1 MIWIS
6 EVKAKISSNYDDY
19 SARISQALRE
29 KAITEAK
36 ARIALAG
43 RPLRDISPDELEFL
57 VKDEEDK
64 IKTRF
69 KNNLGIGL
77 LAYLG
82 LT

>member
-6 EVKAKISSNYDDY
+6 EVKAKISSNYDGY
-19 SARISQALRE
+19 SARISSALRE
-29 KAITEAK
+29 KAIIEAK

>member
-6 EVKAKISSNYDDY
+6 EVKAKISSNYDGY
-19 SARISQALRE
+19 SARISSALRE

>member
-6 EVKAKISSNYDDY
+6 EVKAKISSNYDGY
-19 SARISQALRE
+19 SARMSSALRE

-43 RPLRDISPDELEFL
+43 RPLRDISPDELEII
-57 VKDEEDK
+57 VKEEEDK